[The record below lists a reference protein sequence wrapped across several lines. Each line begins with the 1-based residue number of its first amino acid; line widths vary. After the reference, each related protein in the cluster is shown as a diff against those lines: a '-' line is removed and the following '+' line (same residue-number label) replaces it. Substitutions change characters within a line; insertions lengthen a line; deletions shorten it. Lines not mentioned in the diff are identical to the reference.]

1 MSEPDK
7 TPEETG
13 AMDAAPLATPTEKT
27 KKTARKKGKPMIR
40 MSRRP
45 RYQPWM
51 NPWILF
57 WRDVRSV
64 ATNSIGLI
72 IALGLI
78 VVPALYT
85 WFNVGGEMD
94 LYSHTSSLQVAVAD
108 TDSGYE
114 SNLIPVRVD
123 IGQTL
128 TNKLRANKSFDWQFT
143 TEQQAIDGV
152 KSGKY
157 YAAIVIPPDFSD
169 DMMTLFSPTT
179 KHASL
184 EYYTNEKLNPIAP
197 KLITEGAD
205 AVRTEV
211 NAAFTSAITT
221 IGLGLADGLG
231 RYLDSTNASSAIAN
245 LDGNLRNAA
254 QQAQSNATLVG
265 SYRSILL
272 SARNLSTTA
281 SGMLPASGSL
291 AAAAKKATGSAAAA
305 ADSAGGTL
313 ATAADAIDD
322 ALTQSSAAFG
332 SVSSKLDAVTSD
344 LSNGSSTAA
353 DQIDTSTSAIAD
365 LAAKY
370 SQLAD
375 SLNQLEKNLPNNGTN
390 AAEDKAL
397 AALRAQLNGQTT
409 ALNAAAASLT
419 ALTQK
424 LTAASARLRSDD
436 ASNQR
441 QNAQIRQDVA
451 TARSKIAALKNSTG
465 SMVSSQLRALASQ
478 MDKTGSE
485 ATAIAGDLDAAV
497 SQIAATG
504 DGASSQLGMA
514 ADTLSDAQEQLSAAA
529 GKLNALASQIQQ
541 ALQSKDAARLRSI
554 LSVSPTALASL
565 VSSPVRIDEHAVYP
579 VANFGSAIGPFYAI
593 LAMWIA
599 CLLDVVAIKPRYA
612 AAKREGLRNL
622 RPRQMYFG
630 RQLSITFI
638 AIIQCELIALGCL
651 FYLRMQMVRPW
662 MLLLLALVC
671 AIVFSTITYSLVD
684 SFNSAGEMVSEL
696 LLIVQITAA
705 GGTYPVEVMPKFY
718 QILTHFLPATH
729 AINAMRYCVG
739 GFYGTRYWEEL
750 GYLLCFLPPAWLLV
764 LVLRKPFQSMT
775 RNFTLKS
782 KSAKLIV

>member
-1 MSEPDK
+1 MTQPDK
-7 TPEETG
+7 TPEGTG
-13 AMDAAPLATPTEKT
+13 ALDDTSLTTPAEKT
-27 KKTARKKGKPMIR
+27 RKTARRK
-40 MSRRP
+40 RRP
-45 RYQPWM
+45 TVSREHHPRYHPWM

-64 ATNSIGLI
+64 VTNSIGLI

-114 SNLIPVRVD
+114 SSLIPVRVN

-143 TEQQAIDGV
+143 SEQQAIDGV

-211 NAAFTSAITT
+211 NATFTSAITT
-221 IGLGLADGLG
+221 IGLGVADGLG
-231 RYLDSTNASSAIAN
+231 RYLDSANASSAIAN
-245 LDGNLRNAA
+245 LGSNLRNVA
-254 QQAQSNATLVG
+254 QQAQSNATLIG

-272 SARNLSTTA
+272 SARNLSATA
-281 SGMLPASGSL
+281 SGILPASGSL
-291 AAAAKKATGSAAAA
+291 ADDAKKATGSASAAA
-305 ADSAGGTL
+305 NTAGGTL
-313 ATAADAIDD
+313 TTAANAIDD
-322 ALTQSSAAFG
+322 ALTQSSAAFS
-332 SVSSKLDAVTSD
+332 SVSSKLDTVTSD
-344 LSNGSSTAA
+344 LSTGSSVAA
-353 DQIDTSTSAIAD
+353 DQIDASVSAVTALAD
-365 LAAKY
+365 KY
-370 SQLAD
+370 SQLAN
-375 SLNQLEKNLPNNGTN
+375 SLSQLEKNLPNNGTN
-390 AAEDKAL
+390 AAEDKVL
-397 AALRAQLNGQTT
+397 AALHAQLKGQTT
-409 ALNAAAASLT
+409 ALNTATASLT

-424 LTAASARLRSDD
+424 LTAASAQLRSNE

-451 TARSKIAALKNSTG
+451 TAQSKLAALKNSIG
-465 SMVSSQLRALASQ
+465 SMVSSQLRALATQ

-485 ATAIAGDLDAAV
+485 VTTIAGDLDAAV

-504 DGASSQLGMA
+504 DSASSQLNRA
-514 ADTLSDAQEQLSAAA
+514 ADTLSDAQKQLSAAA
-529 GKLNALASQIQQ
+529 DKLNTLASQIQQ
-541 ALQSKDAARLRSI
+541 ALQSKDVVKLRSI
-554 LSVSPTALASL
+554 LSVSPAALASL

-599 CLLDVVAIKPRYA
+599 CLLDVVAIKSGYGA
-612 AAKREGLRNL
+612 SKKEGLTNL
-622 RPRQMYFG
+622 KPRQMYFG

-662 MLLLLALVC
+662 MLLLLALIC

-739 GFYGTRYWEEL
+739 GFYGMRYWEEL
-750 GYLLCFLPPAWLLV
+750 VYLLCFLPPAWLLV

-782 KSAKLIV
+782 ESTKLIV